1 MINKPEKPPVHAEP
15 GPTSGGEITW
25 IAILLALCL
34 MANAWV
40 VGPGSDAANKS
51 KAPTPVPPVASVESS
66 PAIVPERPSRER
78 PDERERPWRDP
89 LSSSL
94 AGF

>member
-1 MINKPEKPPVHAEP
+1 MINKPEKPPVHAET
-15 GPTSGGEITW
+15 GPSTGGEITW

-40 VGPGSDAANKS
+40 VGPGSEAANKP
-51 KAPTPVPPVASVESS
+51 KAAIPAPAAAAVSTTPAMVPD
-66 PAIVPERPSRER
+66 RPSRER

>member
-1 MINKPEKPPVHAEP
+1 MINKPEKPPVHADA
-15 GPTSGGEITW
+15 GPSTGGEITW

-40 VGPGSDAANKS
+40 VGPGSEAANKP
-51 KAPTPVPPVASVESS
+51 KPAPVAVA
-66 PAIVPERPSRER
+66 PAAPEPSLVIVPDR
-78 PDERERPWRDP
+78 PDRDRPDGRERPWRDP